1 MLVDHICF
9 AVKDIDKAIRDWT
22 GAFDYSQMTEVVI
35 NTRQQV
41 KVVFL
46 EKDNSITIKLIEP
59 LPENASVL
67 NFVKN
72 GGGFHHLCF
81 KTGEDMDAKITE
93 LKGRGLISLVP
104 PQPGE
109 AFDNENIAFM
119 LTRFGI
125 NIELIDTDKKAKK
138 IKDHPSSD

>member
-1 MLVDHICF
+1 MVVDHICF
-9 AVKDIDKAIRDWT
+9 AVKDIERAIGDWT
-22 GAFDYSQMTEVVI
+22 GAFEYRQMTEVVV

-46 EKDNSITIKLIEP
+46 EKHGSITIKLIEP

-67 NFVKN
+67 SFVKR

-81 KTGEDMDAKITE
+81 RTEGALDSKIGE

-109 AFDNENIAFM
+109 AFENEDIAFM

-125 NIELIDTDKKAKK
+125 NVELINTRKKAKK
-138 IKDHPSSD
+138 IT

>member
-1 MLVDHICF
+1 MIVDHICF
-9 AVKDIDKAIRDWT
+9 AVKDIEKAIGDWT
-22 GAFDYSQMTEVVI
+22 KAFEYRQMTGIVV
-35 NTRQQV
+35 NTGQEV

-46 EKDNSITIKLIEP
+46 ERSKSITIKLIEP
-59 LPENASVL
+59 LPENESVL
-67 NFVKN
+67 NFVKK
-72 GGGFHHLCF
+72 GGSFHHLCF
-81 KTGEDMDAKITE
+81 KTGDDLDSKIAE

-119 LTRFGI
+119 LTRFGV

-138 IKDHPSSD
+138 KKG

>member
-1 MLVDHICF
+1 MIIDHICF
-9 AVKDIDKAIRDWT
+9 AVKDLGKGIADWT
-22 GAFDYSQMTEVVI
+22 HTFGYEQMTEIVT

-46 EKDNSITIKLIEP
+46 RKKDSMIIKLIEP
-59 LPENASVL
+59 CPGNKSVEE
-67 NFVKN
+67 FVAR

-81 KTGEDMDAKITE
+81 KCEDIDSEISN
-93 LKGRGLISLVP
+93 LKRKGVVPLVA

-109 AFDNENIAFM
+109 AFENENIAFM

-125 NIELIDTDKKAKK
+125 NLELIDTDRKAKK
-138 IKDHPSSD
+138 L